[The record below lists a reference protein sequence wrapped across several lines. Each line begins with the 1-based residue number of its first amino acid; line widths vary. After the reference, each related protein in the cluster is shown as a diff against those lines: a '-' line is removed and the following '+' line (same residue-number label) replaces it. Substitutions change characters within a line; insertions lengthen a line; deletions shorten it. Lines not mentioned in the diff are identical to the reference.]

1 MKRITEGKYISRGY
15 AHKGYEICGHGYYA
29 PDKCRWWEAVNVE
42 TGEADFHAHSKRE
55 IGDLIDAAERNE
67 QPNTPS

>member
-1 MKRITEGKYISRGY
+1 MKRITTGKYIGRGY
-15 AHKGYEICGHGYYA
+15 THKGYEIRGHGYYP
-29 PDKCRWWEAVNVE
+29 PDRRRCWEAVNVE

-67 QPNTPS
+67 QTNP